1 MSRIKIED
9 IQAEIASD
17 NWKLLS
23 DTYENLD
30 KELVFEC
37 NEGHK
42 VYAPWKVIRQKR
54 ECPICKQN
62 FKKLNDLTIIQKP
75 KDKKRVFALDQATHV
90 SGWSIFDDEDLI
102 KFGLYETTLK
112 ETEERINEV
121 KNWLINMALNWKP
134 DYIYIEDIQLQQ
146 HSKKSIEEPD
156 NIVGVTTYKVLA
168 QLQGVLIDTAYE
180 LKIPFRVV
188 SPSTWRAH
196 FKINGKTKADK
207 KKSAQLKV
215 KEWYDVSVTNDE
227 ADAVCIG
234 RYGANKTKV
243 SNEIVEWGE

>member
-1 MSRIKIED
+1 MARIRIED

-23 DTYENLD
+23 DAYENLD

-62 FKKLNDLTIIQKP
+62 FRQLNELIVIPKS
-75 KDKKRVFALDQATHV
+75 KDKKRILALDQATRI
-90 SGWSIFDDEDLI
+90 SGWSIFDNEDLV

-121 KNWLINMALNWKP
+121 KNWLINMVQNWKP
-134 DYIYIEDIQLQQ
+134 DHIYIEDIQLQQ
-146 HSKKSIEEPD
+146 LSKKQEVDSD

-168 QLQGVLIDTAYE
+168 QLQGVLIDSIFE
-180 LKIPFRVV
+180 LKIPV
-188 SPSTWRAH
+188 SVISPATWRAH
-196 FKINGKTKADK
+196 CKINGKTKSDK

-227 ADAVCIG
+227 ADAICIG
-234 RYGANKTKV
+234 RYGANKIKNSIQV
-243 SNEIVEWGE
+243 LDWGE

>member
-1 MSRIKIED
+1 MARIRIED
-9 IQAEIASD
+9 IQAEIAPD

-42 VYAPWKVIRQKR
+42 VYAPWKVIRQRR

-62 FKKLNDLTIIQKP
+62 FKKLNDLTVIQKP
-75 KDKKRVFALDQATHV
+75 KNKKRVFALDQATHI

-146 HSKKSIEEPD
+146 HSKK
-156 NIVGVTTYKVLA
+156 T
-168 QLQGVLIDTAYE
+168 
-180 LKIPFRVV
+180 LKNQI
-188 SPSTWRAH
+188 T
-196 FKINGKTKADK
+196 
-207 KKSAQLKV
+207 LL
-215 KEWYDVSVTNDE
+215 E
-227 ADAVCIG
+227 
-234 RYGANKTKV
+234 
-243 SNEIVEWGE
+243 